1 MRRLAA
7 ASLLFLGIALLSAA
21 PAHATDHCQ
30 FTLGFKALRDLLGH
44 YAVGECWENAHYN
57 ANGDAEQRTSGGMLV
72 WRKADN
78 LTAFTDGART
88 WINGPN
94 GIEGRINWQRFP
106 WEPDYRPEI
115 AATPIPLPP
124 RAYDF
129 RPAFAL
135 LRSTARG
142 EELYQQSLQSGVGIT
157 LGFLQHVFL
166 VFDASSNRIV
176 IRHGYHKD
184 HLSRITALMAY
195 GIELARWTQVHGNP
209 TTLEQCTQ
217 REYLAR
223 TASHMWQLENG
234 TQDFPWGFSWGAT
247 DAERYSGAQAYT
259 TYHFPVLCPAV
270 PRGAPQPAPS
280 PVPVQPT
287 PRPQPT
293 AVPPPTIDPILA
305 QAYHVMR
312 RTQTGN
318 KIADMFVRLGASA
331 TFEELGDSS
340 GRWEHSPNRISIDY
354 EYRNESPET
363 LGLRLI
369 WPTMW
374 LDAYHEFGAIE
385 SWQKCIA
392 LEAATRVVEIH
403 YWSQVYGWNGK
414 RNPAP
419 ETETWANG
427 WLDIYQDIG
436 AEDTEILKWVWMLN
450 WEREFCENFGEP
462 EQYIDPDLTV
472 AYRSAMEGDNTGIGS
487 AAVYVIINTGADVM
501 FERLPAN
508 VYGRFYSSRNLIT
521 INESLRGKGNAALAA
536 TLIHETYHAQE
547 YHRRGNRPS
556 ETAAECLQEEVSA
569 FRIEAEWWYERYGR
583 YGKRSPNSA
592 ERFNN
597 GLTWAWLNRGLK
609 EWVLLSEGYQEQC
622 LGGVV
627 R

>member
-293 AVPPPTIDPILA
+293 AVPPPTIDPKLA
-305 QAYHVMR
+305 QAYQVMR
-312 RTQTGN
+312 RTETGS
-318 KIADMFVRLGASA
+318 KVADRFAQLQASA
-331 TFEELGDSS
+331 VFGELDDSLS
-340 GRWEHSPNRISIDY
+340 RWEHSPRRITIDY
-354 EYRNESPET
+354 EYRNASPEA
-363 LGLRLI
+363 LAYILI
-369 WPTMW
+369 WPTLW
-374 LDAYHEFGAIE
+374 LDFYYEFGEIE
-385 SWQKCIA
+385 SWDACIA
-392 LEAATRVVEIH
+392 MEYVATLTQIR
-403 YWSQVYGWNGK
+403 YWLQAFGKNGK

-419 ETETWANG
+419 GPETWANSWIELFVKLG
-427 WLDIYQDIG
+427 NEESLLNWM
-436 AEDTEILKWVWMLN
+436 WMLN
-450 WEREFCENFGEP
+450 SQREYCEYYGAP
-462 EQYIDPDLTV
+462 PQHIDPALAD
-472 AYRSAMEGDNTGIGS
+472 AYRTAMFNADIGVQ
-487 AAVYVIINTGADVM
+487 AVSVIMESGADVV
-501 FERLPAN
+501 FEQLPAS
-508 VYGRFYSSRNLIT
+508 VYGRYYGSRNRIAVS
-521 INESLRGKGNAALAA
+521 EALRGQSDVVLVAV
-536 TLIHETYHAQE
+536 LIHETYHAQQQVL
-547 YHRRGNRPS
+547 RGGYQ
-556 ETAAECLQEEVSA
+556 ETAAECLQEEVDA
-569 FRIEAEWWYERYGR
+569 FRLEAKWWYEQYGR
-583 YGKRSPNSA
+583 YGKRNPNRV
-592 ERFNN
+592 ERRFNN
-597 GLTWAWLNRGLK
+597 LMQAWLNRGLR